1 MDSIVNRITVIQRT
15 DGDASSTTVYRRK
28 KKRRKTTWS
37 GPLERAARDMLKAQQ
52 AFAQSALDRQDKSN
66 RRRREGWLMDA
77 PVNLYE
83 AGRRGYNQARK
94 GMPFRMLPRM

>member
-1 MDSIVNRITVIQRT
+1 MDRIVNRITVVHRN
-15 DGDASSTTVYRRK
+15 DGEASSTTVYRRK

-52 AFAQSALDRQDKSN
+52 AFAQSALDRQDRSN
-66 RRRREGWLMDA
+66 RRRREGWLVDG

-83 AGRRGYNQARK
+83 AGRRAYNQGRK
-94 GMPFRMLPRM
+94 AIPFRMLPRM